1 MTMGRASKPALA
13 GPLQRRLAP
22 VLAACL
28 ALILVLPVATR
39 LEPRLGD
46 VILFAGGG
54 TAAERREDIVILTI
68 TEETLAA
75 FPYRSPIDRGFLAA
89 LIRRISAT
97 GPKAIGIDILFDGP
111 SDPVKDADLLAA
123 IDEASSPVIL
133 AVASDLND
141 LTPQQRLYLGNSV
154 SGRGH
159 GSIVLQRD
167 DSDGIVRHLPFPQDR
182 DGAPIT
188 TFTAALAGASAK
200 APTPSG
206 RILYQAPQGPGLT
219 AFPQYPA
226 HTAALLPDEWLA
238 GKYLLIGTDLPH
250 LDQHPAPMV
259 SLAGTE
265 GGTVPGIAI
274 HAHILAQ
281 VLEGRSLPALPL
293 EFGLMLAALA
303 AVATVT
309 GFTLTQKPGRFFLV
323 LGLTAFAC
331 LAVSALLL
339 RLQILQ
345 LPVLTPPAAAI
356 AAALLLA
363 LFRWRIDRS
372 ERAFLNTAFSR
383 YVSPQV
389 VQRLTSG
396 RLSLALGGEKR
407 TVTYVFTD
415 LEGFTTL
422 SEQLTADQ
430 VAAILNRYLDRMCD
444 LFVSH
449 GATIDKLIGDAVVGF
464 FGAPEEDPEQS
475 LKAVKL
481 ALAVDAFCE
490 GFRKEMAAEG
500 IPLGVT
506 RIGLHRG
513 EAVVGNFGGSRF
525 FDYTGI
531 GDTVNTAARLEGANK
546 YLGTRICVSAAAAA
560 HAPGMTYRRIG
571 DLVVKG
577 RAEPLPCV
585 EPLSEAEA
593 GAEWMAA
600 YAAAFVLLQQED
612 AEAARQGFETVL
624 RLRGDDGPSRLHLAR
639 LGQGETGT
647 QIVLGGK

>member
-1 MTMGRASKPALA
+1 MTMGRTSTPALA

-28 ALILVLPVATR
+28 ALLLVLPVAAR
-39 LEPRLGD
+39 LESPLGD
-46 VILFAGGG
+46 VILFTGGG
-54 TAAERREDIVILTI
+54 SQPERREDIVILTI

-75 FPYRSPIDRGFLAA
+75 FPYRSPIDRGFLAG

-111 SDPVKDADLLAA
+111 SDPAKDADLLAA
-123 IDEASSPVIL
+123 IDEAQSPVIL

-141 LTPQQRLYLGNSV
+141 LTPQQRLYLGNSI

-167 DSDGIVRHLPFPQDR
+167 DADGIVRHLPFPKDR
-182 DGAPIT
+182 TGAPIT
-188 TFTAALAGASAK
+188 TFTAALAAEA
-200 APTPSG
+200 ARTPPPQG
-206 RILYQAPQGPGLT
+206 RILYQAPQGNGLT

-226 HTAALLPDEWLA
+226 HTAALLPDDWLA
-238 GKYLLIGTDLPH
+238 GKYVLIGTDLPH

-259 SLAGTE
+259 SLAGSE
-265 GGTVPGIAI
+265 DGTVPGIAI

-281 VLEGRSLPALPL
+281 VLEGRSLPSVPL
-293 EFGLMLAALA
+293 EAGLLLAALA
-303 AVATVT
+303 ALATVT

-323 LGLTAFAC
+323 LALASFAC
-331 LAVSALLL
+331 LAISALLL

-345 LPVLTPPAAAI
+345 LPVLTLPAAAI
-356 AAALLLA
+356 TSALLLA

-407 TVTYVFTD
+407 EVTYVFTD

-430 VAAILNRYLDRMCD
+430 VATILNRYLDRMCD

-464 FGAPEEDPEQS
+464 FGAPEDDPEQS

-481 ALAVDAFCE
+481 GLAVDAFCE
-490 GFRKEMAAEG
+490 GFRKDMAAEG

-525 FDYTGI
+525 FDYTSI

-560 HAPGMTYRRIG
+560 HAPGLRYRPIG

-585 EPLSEAEA
+585 EPLSETEA
-593 GAEWMAA
+593 GAGWLAA
-600 YAAAFVLLQQED
+600 YESAFALLHQGD
-612 AEAARQGFETVL
+612 TAAARQGFEAVL
-624 RLRGDDGPSRLHLAR
+624 RLRADDGPSRLHLAR

>member
-54 TAAERREDIVILTI
+54 TAAEQREDIVILTI

-188 TFTAALAGASAK
+188 TFTAALAAGAAG
-200 APTPSG
+200 TPPPRG

-293 EFGLMLAALA
+293 ETGLMLAALA
-303 AVATVT
+303 AAATVT

-323 LGLTAFAC
+323 LGLAAFAC

-490 GFRKEMAAEG
+490 GFRKEMAVEG